1 LALSHCDIRKATH
14 GTEYRNSQKHLDHVR
29 RAGRYTPIK
38 DRDNSIRKRRTRGET

>member
-14 GTEYRNSQKHLDHVR
+14 GTEYRNRQKYLDHVR

-38 DRDNSIRKRRTRGET
+38 DRDTSIRKRRTRGET